1 MRALLWARR
10 VTADM
15 RDTAPFRRPL
25 RTAGTAGCLML
36 AGAFGLLTSPY
47 GGPDPADPGAR
58 VPAVRYRS
66 TVGPYERLRPVEP
79 APWREQ
85 NERVAPRPKQ

>member
-15 RDTAPFRRPL
+15 RDTAPFRRRL
-25 RTAGTAGCLML
+25 RSVGTTGWLML
-36 AGAFGLLTSPY
+36 AGAFGLLTPY

-58 VPAVRYRS
+58 VPPLRYRS
-66 TVGPYERLRPVEP
+66 AIGPYERLRPVEP

-85 NERVAPRPKQ
+85 NQRVAPKPKQ